1 MTVGFRL
8 AGKSLSELVR
18 QSEALGVSPGELSR
32 AVVERHLEHDE
43 SRVILEALETLNRRH
58 EALAP
63 GSKRPCRASKTSWR
77 GSARIF
83 TAPAGIIREAP
94 SCYPSAS

>member
-1 MTVGFRL
+1 MRRRRENMTVGFRL

-32 AVVERHLEHDE
+32 AVVERHLKHDE
-43 SRVILEALETLNRRH
+43 SRAILEAIETLNRRH

-63 GSKRPCRASKTSWR
+63 RARR
-77 GSARIF
+77 GPVGPRRGARRRSARIS
-83 TAPAGIIREAP
+83 TAR
-94 SCYPSAS
+94 